1 MKLDAKDIE
10 EFSGNVEQA
19 AALMKVLGNPSRL
32 LLLCLLSDGEKNV
45 SELEEMLNLRQPSL
59 SQQLSRLRE
68 DDLVETR
75 RDGKSIY
82 YRLASDDAQQVIGLL
97 HSLFCGRDTDEGT
110 AEPALKVVAAE

>member
-1 MKLDAKDIE
+1 MKLDANDIE

-45 SELEEMLNLRQPSL
+45 SELEELLKLRQPSL

-68 DDLVETR
+68 DNLVETR

-82 YRLASDDAQQVIGLL
+82 YRLASKEAQLVIGLL
-97 HSLFCGRDTDEGT
+97 HSLYCGRET
-110 AEPALKVVAAE
+110 AVEDGRAMLESIAAE